1 MKQNQNTKEI
11 RWTIVKNLL
20 DEFPELR
27 IKCLKYIYQTEKREL
42 KTLMKKHLPPKVYE
56 RVLIL
61 YNEEDC

>member
-1 MKQNQNTKEI
+1 MKREQTVEQV

-20 DEFPELR
+20 EESPELR
-27 IKCLKYIYQTEKREL
+27 IKCLKYVRQTEKREL

-61 YNEEDC
+61 YNEKDC